1 MTPTFTK
8 LHDHNTFTTP
18 LVTVQSPYL
27 LVPDTK
33 FNPAG
38 NLKCSFTVEDY
49 DFWRCIIG
57 QCKEDLKEYAAKI
70 HKESGKKPYLS
81 VDQPW
86 SENDD
91 RTITFKTKRIAT
103 IKKNNKITTITIPQF
118 DAKCQPIVPMVDIC
132 EGSIISL
139 NLEIYTWAVINK
151 VGVSLRPL
159 AVQVIELYEQRCL
172 ERSANEYGF
181 GIVESKGHF

>member
-38 NLKCSFTVEDY
+38 DLKCTFTVEGN
-49 DFWRCIIG
+49 DFWRCIIE
-57 QCKEDLKEYAAKI
+57 QCKEDLKEYAGKI
-70 HKESGKKPYLS
+70 HKESGKKPCLS

-91 RTITFKTKRIAT
+91 GTITFKTKRIAT
-103 IKKNNKITTITIPQF
+103 IKKNNKIITITIPQF
-118 DAKCQPIVPMVDIC
+118 DAKCQPIMPMVEIS
-132 EGSIISL
+132 EGSTISL
-139 NLEIYTWAVINK
+139 NVEIYTWAVVKK

-172 ERSANEYGF
+172 GRSANEYGF
-181 GIVESKGHF
+181 GIVENEGAF